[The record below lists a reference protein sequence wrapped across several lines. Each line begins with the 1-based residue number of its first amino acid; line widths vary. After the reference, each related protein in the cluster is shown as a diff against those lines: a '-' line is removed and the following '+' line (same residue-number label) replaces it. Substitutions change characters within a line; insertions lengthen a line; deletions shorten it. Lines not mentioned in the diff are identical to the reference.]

1 MSREWLLLY
10 DEIYGKNVFHHNVR
24 HHNNMCKLLWLRRD
38 FVLVWT
44 HILFIAGFLV
54 TAKYLENGSTFV

>member
-1 MSREWLLLY
+1 MYREPLLFY
-10 DEIYGKNVFHHNVR
+10 DEKYGKKVLHHHVR
-24 HHNNMCKLLWLRRD
+24 HHNDICKLLWLRRD

-44 HILFIAGFLV
+44 HILFIAGFIV

>member
-1 MSREWLLLY
+1 MSREWLLFY
-10 DEIYGKNVFHHNVR
+10 EEIHGKNVFHHNDI
-24 HHNNMCKLLWLRRD
+24 CKLLWLRRD

-44 HILFIAGFLV
+44 HILFIAGFIV